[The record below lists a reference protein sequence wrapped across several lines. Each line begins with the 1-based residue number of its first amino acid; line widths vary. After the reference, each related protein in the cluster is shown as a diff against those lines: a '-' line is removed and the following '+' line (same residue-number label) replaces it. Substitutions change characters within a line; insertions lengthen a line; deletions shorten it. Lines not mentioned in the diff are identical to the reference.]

1 MRLQL
6 NPIPHLPNEN
16 TLATNNLQIQKR
28 KRLQERKDVL
38 RSVTFVV
45 DDSAVLENALAMVQN
60 GTEGTPRK
68 FQVLLLKMAS
78 LFDRVLFELFLCSN
92 VVVFTQAFSRGI
104 YSTVVRCSNKSED
117 LATQNQFARFCA
129 KNRAI
134 QGHRC

>member
-1 MRLQL
+1 MRAMTVSVKVVRKPQSLLCLPTKMRLQL
-6 NPIPHLPNEN
+6 NLIPHLPNEN

-28 KRLQERKDVL
+28 KRLQERTDVL

-78 LFDRVLFELFLCSN
+78 LFDRVLQERS
-92 VVVFTQAFSRGI
+92 
-104 YSTVVRCSNKSED
+104 
-117 LATQNQFARFCA
+117 
-129 KNRAI
+129 
-134 QGHRC
+134 